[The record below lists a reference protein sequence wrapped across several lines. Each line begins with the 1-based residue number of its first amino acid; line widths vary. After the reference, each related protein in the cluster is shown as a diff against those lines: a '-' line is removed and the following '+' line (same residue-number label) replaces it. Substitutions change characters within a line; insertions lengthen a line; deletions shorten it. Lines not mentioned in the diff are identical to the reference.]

1 MSSEEKTLTNK
12 DSAPSLEQKV
22 VASRSKMNID
32 KNGFISMNL
41 NSKEARD
48 EIRKQLSKL
57 KGFDV

>member
-1 MSSEEKTLTNK
+1 MSSEDKTLTNK

-57 KGFDV
+57 KGFAV